1 MAMQRNG
8 VYVWVTWLSRLLVGD
23 ASCEWAS
30 WLRSHYTSYEK
41 VSRSFD
47 YAKWKINHTS
57 MLTEVRERLQAEG
70 NRVTSERQNSFR
82 LRGSSGAIISG
93 QPDLI
98 AVDSDE
104 QATVFDIKTGAER
117 DSDVAQVMIYMY
129 ALPLIPSS
137 PLSGH
142 SPQGHLIYR
151 EGKEKAIPA
160 SAIDDFRQ
168 GLFDLIRRVVSD
180 TPPIRVPSAG
190 ECGWCDLTSRDCP
203 ERIEADTVEDT
214 PTAHPAS
221 TDANFGILN
230 VCWYWKPA

>member
-1 MAMQRNG
+1 MAMQRDG

-23 ASCEWAS
+23 ASCEWES
-30 WLRSHYTSYEK
+30 WFKSHHTGYEK

-47 YAKWKINHTS
+47 YATWKINHTR
-57 MLTEVRERLQAEG
+57 MLTEVRERFLAEG
-70 NRVTSERQNSFR
+70 NRVTTKRQNSFR

-98 AVDSDE
+98 TIDADE

-129 ALPLIPSS
+129 ALPLIPGS
-137 PLSGH
+137 PLRGH
-142 SPQGHLIYR
+142 SPQGRLIYR
-151 EGKEKAIPA
+151 HGEEKAIPA
-160 SAIDDFRQ
+160 SAIDDDFRQ
-168 GLFDLIRRVVSD
+168 GLFSLIKRVVSD

-203 ERIEADTVEDT
+203 ERIEADTVEDM
-214 PTAHPAS
+214 PTAHAAS
-221 TDANFGILN
+221 ADADF
-230 VCWYWKPA
+230 

>member
-1 MAMQRNG
+1 MAMQRDG

-30 WLRSHYTSYEK
+30 WFRSHYTGYEK

-57 MLTEVRERLQAEG
+57 MLTEVRKRILAEG

-98 AVDSDE
+98 AIGADE

-129 ALPLIPSS
+129 ALPLIPGS

-142 SPQGHLIYR
+142 SPQGRLIYR
-151 EGKEKAIPA
+151 DGKEKAIPA
-160 SAIDDFRQ
+160 SAIDDDFKQ
-168 GLFDLIRRVVSD
+168 GLFTLLRRVVSD
-180 TPPIRVPSAG
+180 APPIRVPSAG
-190 ECGWCDLTSRDCP
+190 ECGWCDLTPRDCP
-203 ERIEADTVEDT
+203 ERIEANTVEDT
-214 PTAHPAS
+214 PNAQAAS
-221 TDANFGILN
+221 ANADF
-230 VCWYWKPA
+230 

>member
-1 MAMQRNG
+1 MAIQRNG

-30 WLRSHYTSYEK
+30 WFRSHYTGYEK

-57 MLTEVRERLQAEG
+57 MLTEVRERLLAEG

-98 AVDSDE
+98 AVDSDK

-137 PLSGH
+137 PLREH
-142 SPQGHLIYR
+142 SPQGRLIYR
-151 EGKEKAIPA
+151 DGKEKAIPA
-160 SAIDDFRQ
+160 SAIDDDFRQ
-168 GLFDLIRRVVSD
+168 GLFSLIKRVVSD
-180 TPPIRVPSAG
+180 APPIRVPSAG
-190 ECGWCDLTSRDCP
+190 ECGWCDLTSRNCL
-203 ERIEADTVEDT
+203 ERIEADTVEET
-214 PTAHPAS
+214 PSAHSASPS
-221 TDANFGILN
+221 TDADF
-230 VCWYWKPA
+230 

>member
-1 MAMQRNG
+1 MAMQRDG

-30 WLRSHYTSYEK
+30 WFRSHYTGYEK

-57 MLTEVRERLQAEG
+57 MLTEVRER
-70 NRVTSERQNSFR
+70 QNSSFR

-98 AVDSDE
+98 AIDADE

-129 ALPLIPSS
+129 ALPLISGS
-137 PLSGH
+137 PLRGH
-142 SPQGHLIYR
+142 SPQGRLIYR
-151 EGKEKAIPA
+151 DGKEKAIPA
-160 SAIDDFRQ
+160 SAIDDDFKD
-168 GLFDLIRRVVSD
+168 GLFSLLRRVVSD
-180 TPPIRVPSAG
+180 APPIRVPSAG
-190 ECGWCDLTSRDCP
+190 ECGWCDLTPRDCP
-203 ERIEADTVEDT
+203 ERVEANTVEDT
-214 PTAHPAS
+214 STAHPAS
-221 TDANFGILN
+221 TDADF
-230 VCWYWKPA
+230 

>member
-1 MAMQRNG
+1 MAMQRDG

-30 WLRSHYTSYEK
+30 WFRSHYTGYEK

-57 MLTEVRERLQAEG
+57 MLTEVRERLLAES

-129 ALPLIPSS
+129 ALPLITGS
-137 PLSGH
+137 PLRGAVASG
-142 SPQGHLIYR
+142 PPDLQG
-151 EGKEKAIPA
+151 
-160 SAIDDFRQ
+160 RQ
-168 GLFDLIRRVVSD
+168 
-180 TPPIRVPSAG
+180 
-190 ECGWCDLTSRDCP
+190 
-203 ERIEADTVEDT
+203 
-214 PTAHPAS
+214 
-221 TDANFGILN
+221 
-230 VCWYWKPA
+230 

>member
-1 MAMQRNG
+1 MAIQRNG

-30 WLRSHYTSYEK
+30 WFRSHYTGYEK

-57 MLTEVRERLQAEG
+57 MLTEVRERLLAEG

-98 AVDSDE
+98 AVDSDK

-129 ALPLIPSS
+129 ALPLISSS
-137 PLSGH
+137 PLREH
-142 SPQGHLIYR
+142 SPQGRLIYR
-151 EGKEKAIPA
+151 DGKEKAIPA
-160 SAIDDFRQ
+160 SAIDDDFKQ
-168 GLFDLIRRVVSD
+168 GLFSLIRRVVSEA
-180 TPPIRVPSAG
+180 PPIRVPSAG

-203 ERIEADTVEDT
+203 ERIEANTVEET
-214 PTAHPAS
+214 PSAHSASPS
-221 TDANFGILN
+221 TDADF
-230 VCWYWKPA
+230 